1 MIKPMDARVVV
12 KKPTRA
18 EQTESGIILPDTVD
32 EGTQT
37 SQGEVLAVGP
47 GSRNMNTGEP
57 MPMDVKVGDRVIYTK
72 YQGVEINH
80 NGEDLFVVMER
91 DVIAVIDEE

>member
-72 YQGVEINH
+72 YQGVEVNH
-80 NGEDLFVVMER
+80 NGEE
-91 DVIAVIDEE
+91 